1 MSEQKPFRITLSRQ
15 GYTEAR
21 TVEFSHKFL
30 TIISLIGLFFF
41 TSLFFVIIH
50 YYRMNASIDNYAQ
63 MENEVDFLKKREQE
77 LRLSAKRMNDRIAIL
92 QVTTDKLRILSGW
105 DTDSIGGVGGPVR
118 SVNPVLSLSPRDF
131 TKHFKTMDSQS
142 ITLATELRELQDY
155 YTTMEMLTAATP
167 SIMPAKGYP
176 SDRYGYRVDPF
187 TKERAF
193 HPGIDITAP
202 KGTKVV
208 ATADGLVVYA
218 GRKLNYGKVITVE
231 HKFGMS
237 TRYGHLDKFNVKA
250 GQRVKKDDIIGY
262 VGTTGR
268 TTGAH
273 LHYEVRLRNQPLNPQ
288 RFFHETTSKPLA
300 LN

>member
-1 MSEQKPFRITLSRQ
+1 LNEQKQFRLTLSRQ
-15 GYTEAR
+15 GQAEAR
-21 TVEFSHKFL
+21 TVEFSQKFL
-30 TIISLIGLFFF
+30 VVVGLIGLLFL
-41 TSLFFVIIH
+41 TSLFFVVIH
-50 YYRMNASIDNYAQ
+50 YYRMSARVENYDQ
-63 MENEVDFLKKREQE
+63 MVNDVDFLRKREQE
-77 LRLSAKRMNDRIAIL
+77 WRLSAKRLNDRIATL

-105 DTDSIGGVGGPVR
+105 DTDSIGGVGGPVKD
-118 SVNPVLSLSPRDF
+118 VNPVLSLSPRDF
-131 TKHFKTMDSQS
+131 TQHFKTMDSKS

-155 YTTMEMLTAATP
+155 YTTKEMLTAATP
-167 SIMPAKGYP
+167 SLIPAKGYP

-187 TKERAF
+187 TKERSF

-218 GRKLNYGKVITVE
+218 GRKLNYGKVITIE

-237 TRYGHLDKFNVKA
+237 TRYGHLDRFNVKA
-250 GQRVKKDDIIGY
+250 GQRVKKGDIIGY

-273 LHYEVRLRNQPLNPQ
+273 LHYEVRLGNQPLNPQ
-288 RFFHETTSKPLA
+288 RFFHEDNGQTLA
-300 LN
+300 MN

>member
-1 MSEQKPFRITLSRQ
+1 M
-15 GYTEAR
+15 
-21 TVEFSHKFL
+21 
-30 TIISLIGLFFF
+30 
-41 TSLFFVIIH
+41 
-50 YYRMNASIDNYAQ
+50 
-63 MENEVDFLKKREQE
+63 
-77 LRLSAKRMNDRIAIL
+77 SAKRLNDRIASL

-105 DTDSIGGVGGPVR
+105 DTDSIGGVGGPVKG
-118 SVNPVLSLSPRDF
+118 VNPVLSLSPRDF
-131 TKHFKTMDSQS
+131 TKHFKTMDSKS

-155 YTTMEMLTAATP
+155 YTTREMLTAATP
-167 SIMPAKGYP
+167 SIVPTKGYP
-176 SDRYGYRVDPF
+176 SDRYGYRIDPF
-187 TKERAF
+187 TKERSF

-218 GRKLNYGKVITVE
+218 GRKLNYGKVVTVE

-237 TRYGHLDKFNVKA
+237 TRYGHLDRFNVKS
-250 GQRVKKDDIIGY
+250 GQRVKKGDIIGY

-268 TTGAH
+268 TTGSH

-288 RFFHETTSKPLA
+288 RFFYENTSKTLA

>member
-1 MSEQKPFRITLSRQ
+1 MFRITLSRQ

-21 TVEFSHKFL
+21 TIEFSHNIL
-30 TIISLIGLFFF
+30 VVIALIGLFFF
-41 TSLFFVIIH
+41 TSLFFVVIH
-50 YYRMNASIDNYAQ
+50 YYRMNASVENYTQ

-77 LRLSAKRMNDRIAIL
+77 WRLSAKRLNDRIASL

-105 DTDSIGGVGGPVR
+105 DTDSIGGVGGPVKG
-118 SVNPVLSLSPRDF
+118 VNPVLSLSPRDF
-131 TKHFKTMDSQS
+131 TKHFKTMDSKS

-155 YTTMEMLTAATP
+155 YTTREMLTAATP
-167 SIMPAKGYP
+167 SIVPTKGYP
-176 SDRYGYRVDPF
+176 SDRYGYRIDPF
-187 TKERAF
+187 TRERSF

-218 GRKLNYGKVITVE
+218 GRKLNYGKVVTVE

-237 TRYGHLDKFNVKA
+237 TRYGHLDRFNVKS
-250 GQRVKKDDIIGY
+250 GQRVKKGDIIGY

-268 TTGAH
+268 TTGSH

-288 RFFHETTSKPLA
+288 RFFYENTSKTLA

>member
-1 MSEQKPFRITLSRQ
+1 M
-15 GYTEAR
+15 
-21 TVEFSHKFL
+21 EFSHKLLVIIAL
-30 TIISLIGLFFF
+30 TGLFFF
-41 TSLFFVIIH
+41 TSLFFVVIH
-50 YYRMNASIDNYAQ
+50 YYRMNASVENYIQ

-77 LRLSAKRMNDRIAIL
+77 WRLSAKRLNDRIASL

-105 DTDSIGGVGGPVR
+105 DTDSIGGVGGPVK
-118 SVNPVLSLSPRDF
+118 SFNPVLSLSPRDF
-131 TKHFKTMDSQS
+131 TKHFKTMDSKS

-155 YTTMEMLTAATP
+155 YTTREMLTAATP
-167 SIMPAKGYP
+167 SIVPTKGYP

-187 TKERAF
+187 TKERSF

-208 ATADGLVVYA
+208 STADGRVVYA
-218 GRKLNYGKVITVE
+218 GRKLNYGKIVTVE

-237 TRYGHLDKFNVKA
+237 TRYGHLDRFNVKS
-250 GQRVKKDDIIGY
+250 GQRVKKGDIIGY

-268 TTGAH
+268 TTGSH

-288 RFFHETTSKPLA
+288 RFFYENTSKTMA